1 MQHDEKT
8 KTTPAPT
15 TQYFAMLQSYS
26 REISTFKSS
35 EAIAPKELQA
45 QSAKPR
51 YIFTELGKEK
61 LCKHCQEYWP
71 IDSEFWFMVKAKL
84 KDGSV
89 VLRPDS
95 ACKGCYDNAYRPNLS
110 RGKYQNDQVM
120 KRSCGMNRFQE
131 KQLIQIDEEQQIIK
145 FTRKRELIE
154 CDHKIFKFLK

>member
-1 MQHDEKT
+1 MMKRLRQR
-8 KTTPAPT
+8 
-15 TQYFAMLQSYS
+15 QRQQRSIFAMLQSYS

-110 RGKYQNDQVM
+110 KGKYQ
-120 KRSCGMNRFQE
+120 KRSNHE
-131 KQLIQIDEEQQIIK
+131 KGAAA
-145 FTRKRELIE
+145 
-154 CDHKIFKFLK
+154 

>member
-1 MQHDEKT
+1 MMKRLRQR
-8 KTTPAPT
+8 
-15 TQYFAMLQSYS
+15 QRQQRSIFAMLQSYS

-110 RGKYQNDQVM
+110 RGKYQ
-120 KRSCGMNRFQE
+120 KRSSHE
-131 KQLIQIDEEQQIIK
+131 KGA
-145 FTRKRELIE
+145 TA
-154 CDHKIFKFLK
+154 

>member
-1 MQHDEKT
+1 MMKRLRQR
-8 KTTPAPT
+8 
-15 TQYFAMLQSYS
+15 QRQQRSIFAMLQSYS

-35 EAIAPKELQA
+35 EAIAHKELQA

-110 RGKYQNDQVM
+110 RGKYQ
-120 KRSCGMNRFQE
+120 KRSSHE
-131 KQLIQIDEEQQIIK
+131 KGAAA
-145 FTRKRELIE
+145 
-154 CDHKIFKFLK
+154 

>member
-1 MQHDEKT
+1 MMKRLRQR
-8 KTTPAPT
+8 
-15 TQYFAMLQSYS
+15 QRQQRSIFAMLQSYS

-95 ACKGCYDNAYRPNLS
+95 ACKGCCDNAYRPNLS
-110 RGKYQNDQVM
+110 RGKYQ
-120 KRSCGMNRFQE
+120 KRSSHE
-131 KQLIQIDEEQQIIK
+131 KGAAA
-145 FTRKRELIE
+145 
-154 CDHKIFKFLK
+154 